1 MFYYLKKNH
10 DDTFKGFRKHLSDL
24 LFSDW
29 ETVANTSAVVTVPG
43 VVGTGQV
50 WGIGSVAISSVN
62 APLNIEI
69 HVM

>member
-10 DDTFKGFRKHLSDL
+10 DDTFKGFRNHLSD

-50 WGIGSVAISSVN
+50 WSIGSVAISSVN